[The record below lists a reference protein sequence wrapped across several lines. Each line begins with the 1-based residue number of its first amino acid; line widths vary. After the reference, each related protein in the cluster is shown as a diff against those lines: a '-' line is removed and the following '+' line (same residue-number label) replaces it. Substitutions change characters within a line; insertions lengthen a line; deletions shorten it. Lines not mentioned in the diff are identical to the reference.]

1 MKTDLISAIVAA
13 IVGVVVTFLIL
24 SNVIPN
30 PKPVSVK
37 TISNPASAN
46 VNESN
51 PEIFN
56 YRALNPTVEAYVD
69 CKSYNTDGSCIEE

>member
-13 IVGVVVTFLIL
+13 IVGVVITFLIL
-24 SNVIPN
+24 TNIIQN
-30 PKPVSVK
+30 PKPVNVK

-46 VNESN
+46 VDEPN

-69 CKSYNTDGSCIEE
+69 CKSYNADGNCIEE